1 MEQPGNP
8 VSVRSKSGR
17 VSARREGAVYVATA
31 SNYLGRICQRVDRL
45 LFSNFE
51 YINFWS
57 TATRTLEKIK
67 KSGGETTTGKTRL
80 VWIKR
85 KPF

>member
-1 MEQPGNP
+1 MQSTVPRPLTISVG
-8 VSVRSKSGR
+8 SVRGWPS
-17 VSARREGAVYVATA
+17 
-31 SNYLGRICQRVDRL
+31 LI
-45 LFSNFE
+45 SNFE
-51 YINFWS
+51 NINFWS
-57 TATRTLEKIK
+57 TAKRTLEKIK